1 MILLTGITG
10 TTGSLLL
17 QELSGKGIPLR
28 ATVRNPDKVKD
39 LSIPGLEIVTGDF
52 EDSASIE
59 AALDGVDKAFM
70 MMSNSPNQL
79 ECEKRFID
87 AAVKCNTG
95 HLVKLSA
102 SSSQKDTAALLKKF
116 HAESEEYL
124 ANSGLTWT
132 SVRPN
137 YYMQN
142 NFASAQTIVAD
153 DKIFL
158 PMGKGR
164 VGAIDV
170 RDVATFLAAVLTGS
184 GHESKTYYITGSEIL
199 SFADMA
205 SQMSEVLGREIQYID
220 IPPEEF
226 SKVLLSFGVDEWY
239 VGALCDLFYHTAR
252 DDGARVTETFTEVT
266 GQAPISFRD
275 FVRDHAQVFTAAE

>member
-17 QELSGKGIPLR
+17 NELSGKGLPLR
-28 ATVRNPDKVKD
+28 AMVRDPDKVKD
-39 LSIPGLEIVTGDF
+39 LSVPGLEIVAGDF

-59 AALDGVDKAFM
+59 AALQGVDKAFM

-79 ECEKRFID
+79 DCEKRFID

-102 SSSQKDTAALLKKF
+102 SSSQKDAAAVLKKF
-116 HAESEEYL
+116 HAEAEEYL

-142 NFASAQTIVAD
+142 NFASAQTIVHEN
-153 DKIFL
+153 KIIL

-164 VGAIDV
+164 VGTIDV

-184 GHESKTYYITGSEIL
+184 GHESQTYYITGSEIL

-205 SQMSEVLGREIQYID
+205 SQMSEVLGRDIQYID

-226 SKVLLSFGVDEWY
+226 KKVMLSFGIDEWY

-252 DDGARVTETFTEVT
+252 DDGARVTDTFSEVC
-266 GQAPISFRD
+266 GQAPISFRE
-275 FVRDHAQVFTAAE
+275 FVRDHAQVFTPES